1 MDKMNIYINADCI
14 ISPLGFS
21 TQENLAA
28 LCSYRS
34 GLKRHEES
42 GISDYPIMA
51 SIFDDNQLRLQ
62 IRAQKLDQSGMLT
75 KMEQLVIMAID
86 DILGQSHIDITDKS
100 TGIILATTKGNVE
113 YIDVKNDS
121 IDGRVHIWKT
131 ADRIGRHFNSAN
143 RPITVSNACISG
155 VSALIVGK
163 RMIENGTFSNVIV
176 VGCDVLSHF
185 ITSGFRSF
193 KSLSAKRCVPFDS
206 ARDGLNLGEA
216 AGAVL
221 LSTDFTEQSIQ
232 LSGGSIS
239 NDANH
244 ISGPSRTGY
253 ELNLAIRHAMQEAG
267 VGKDDISFVDTHG
280 TATVYN
286 DEMESKAVNLAE
298 LQDLPVQSLKSY
310 FGHTLGA
317 SGVIET
323 IVCAHELKI
332 GTLFGTMGFRNLGT
346 PMPIKVSAEH
356 QQLKMRHCVKTT
368 SGFGGCNAAIVLSL
382 PQYAKPVDCCP
393 KANVRVLKT
402 ITITDSQV
410 KLGTKNHVVLNAKTG
425 EFASFIREAY
435 KNLGDTNMKFYKM
448 DNLCKLGYVA
458 AGYLLQDF
466 SFNAEEM
473 GIILANSSGSLDT
486 DMDHMRI
493 IAEQGDAL
501 ASPATF
507 VYTLANVVLGE
518 ICIRYKIK
526 GENTFFVSE
535 GHETEKTTAYVQ
547 MAMAKENLHY
557 CITGWCELFGTRYR
571 AIFNLIENTDY
582 KP

>member
-1 MDKMNIYINADCI
+1 MDKINVYINADSI
-14 ISPLGFS
+14 ITPLGFG

-34 GLKRHEES
+34 GLSLHTN
-42 GISDYPIMA
+42 SDVSDTQIMA
-51 SIFDDNQLRLQ
+51 SLFVDKTIRLQ
-62 IRAQKLDQSGMLT
+62 SKNLELESQYT
-75 KMEQLVIMAID
+75 KFERLVIMAIT
-86 DILGQSHIDITDKS
+86 DILNQTHIEISDKS
-100 TGIILATTKGNVE
+100 VGIVLSTTKGNVE
-113 YIDVKNDS
+113 LIDHTS
-121 IDGRVHIWKT
+121 ETMDGRVSLWKT
-131 ADRIGRHFNSAN
+131 ADRISRYFGAGN
-143 RPITVSNACISG
+143 RPMIVSNACISG
-155 VSALIVGK
+155 VTALIVGK
-163 RMIENGTFSNVIV
+163 RMIEAGVFNDVIV

-185 ITSGFRSF
+185 ITSGFKSF
-193 KSLSAKRCVPFDS
+193 KSLSAKRCIPFD
-206 ARDGLNLGEA
+206 ANREGLNLGEA
-216 AGAVL
+216 SGAVL
-221 LSTDFTEQSIQ
+221 LSTDKTEQSI
-232 LSGGSIS
+232 LLAGGAVS

-253 ELNLAIRHAMQEAG
+253 ELNLAIRGAMREAG
-267 VGKDDISFVDTHG
+267 VTKDDISFVDTHG

-298 LQDLPVQSLKSY
+298 LQESPVQSLKPY

-317 SGVIET
+317 SGIIES

-332 GTLFGTMGFRNLGT
+332 GTLFGTAGFNKLGT

-356 QQLKMRHCVKTT
+356 QKLKMRHCVKTA
-368 SGFGGCNAAIVLSL
+368 SGFGGCNSAIVLSL
-382 PQYAKPVDCCP
+382 PQYAKPIDCCP
-393 KANVRVLKT
+393 KANIKVLKS

-410 KLGTKNHVVLNAKTG
+410 KQGSKNHVIFNSKSE
-425 EFASFIREAY
+425 EFSVFIREAF
-435 KNLGDTNMKFYKM
+435 KNLGEENMKFYKM

-466 SFNAEEM
+466 SFTPEEM
-473 GIILANSSGSLDT
+473 GIIMANSSGSLDT
-486 DMDHMRI
+486 DIDHAQNI
-493 IAEQGDAL
+493 GKNGDAM

-518 ICIRYKIK
+518 ICIHYKIK

-557 CITGWCELFGTRYR
+557 CITGWCELFGSRYR
-571 AIFNLIENTDY
+571 AIFNLIENTDF